1 MGNKTETLLDPL
13 LYIDF
18 LDVVFTQ
25 EIPQDMFNSLDQ
37 KGYMRIQSL
46 IKSCKQLKPIH
57 KNSDNY

>member
-25 EIPQDMFNSLDQ
+25 EIPQDMFNSLD
-37 KGYMRIQSL
+37 
-46 IKSCKQLKPIH
+46 
-57 KNSDNY
+57 